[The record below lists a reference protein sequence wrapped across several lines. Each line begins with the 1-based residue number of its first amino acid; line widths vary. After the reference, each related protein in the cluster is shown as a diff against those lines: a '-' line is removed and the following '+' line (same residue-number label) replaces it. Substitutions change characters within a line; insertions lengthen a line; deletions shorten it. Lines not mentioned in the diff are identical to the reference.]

1 MSEIEVLPRIL
12 ILDREAVYEGRDGYL
27 PMNVDAHE
35 AVGKLLADYERAL
48 IVDMNGVRNNR
59 PKLDFIKDFEKK
71 SIWVDGGAR
80 KADNAIDLFIAGA
93 EKVVLRTET
102 LVSMDELRKAHEL
115 SDQLIF
121 ELDLADGRTING
133 PPEFQERRPEDLM
146 KDVALIGLRSCL
158 YLDKNGHIPSPSI
171 LHGLPDDFE
180 LYIGMLHQSDSARLE
195 DSGIKGI
202 IVDAKELV

>member
-35 AVGKLLADYERAL
+35 AVSKLLADYERAL

-133 PPEFQERRPEDLM
+133 PPEFQERRPVDLM

>member
-35 AVGKLLADYERAL
+35 AVDKLLADYERAL

-158 YLDKNGHIPSPSI
+158 YVDKNGNIPSPSI

-180 LYIGMLHQSDSARLE
+180 LYVGMLHQSDSARLE